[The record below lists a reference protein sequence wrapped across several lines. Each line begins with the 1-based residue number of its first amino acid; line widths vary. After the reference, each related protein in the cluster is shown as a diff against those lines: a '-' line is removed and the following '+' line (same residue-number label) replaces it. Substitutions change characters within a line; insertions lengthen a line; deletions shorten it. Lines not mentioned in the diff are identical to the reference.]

1 MSHTGTETPHIGH
14 HSRAQT
20 AEEMLPHRHVD
31 EYSATM
37 RMEKPSGDPLAAY
50 IPKPI
55 NIAFSSQ
62 ATGEN
67 VILLLRQH
75 PVTQIKWIITALFL
89 SVLPMLFDSVN
100 LLGFLPDA
108 YQFAALIGW
117 YMLLSGFVIESFL
130 MWFFNVYIVTD
141 ERIIDI
147 DFSSLI
153 QKNISSAKIDNI
165 EDTTAGTGG
174 FLAALFDYG
183 SVTIQT
189 AAQKREF
196 EFLGVPHPNRVTSL
210 INELILEEEREKI
223 EGRVT

>member
-1 MSHTGTETPHIGH
+1 MSHSGTDTPYLGH
-14 HSRAQT
+14 TNHHRPKKIH
-20 AEEMLPHRHVD
+20 PHRHVD

-37 RMEKPSGDPLAAY
+37 RQEKPSSDPLAAY
-50 IPKPI
+50 VPKPQ

-62 ATGEN
+62 ASGEN
-67 VILLLRQH
+67 IILLLRQH
-75 PVTQIKWIITALFL
+75 PVTQLKWIATSLFMA
-89 SVLPMLFDSVN
+89 VLPMLFDSIN
-100 LLGFLPDA
+100 LLGFLPEN

-117 YMLLSGFVIESFL
+117 YMLLSGFIIESFL

-153 QKNISSAKIDNI
+153 HKNISSAKIDNI
-165 EDTTAGTGG
+165 EDTTAATGG
-174 FLAALFDYG
+174 FFAALFDYG

-196 EFLGVPHPNRVTSL
+196 EFSGVPHPNRVTSL

>member
-1 MSHTGTETPHIGH
+1 MPHSGTDTPYAGH
-14 HSRAQT
+14 VTHNRPKK
-20 AEEMLPHRHVD
+20 MIPHRHVD

-37 RMEKPSGDPLAAY
+37 RMEKPNSDPLAAY
-50 IPKPI
+50 IPKPK

-67 VILLLRQH
+67 IILMLRQH
-75 PVTQIKWIITALFL
+75 PVTQGKWILISMFL
-89 SVLPMLFDSVN
+89 AILPLLFDSIN
-100 LLGFLPDA
+100 LLGFLPDT
-108 YQFAALIGW
+108 YQFAALLGW

-153 QKNISSAKIDNI
+153 HKNISSAKIDNI

-196 EFLGVPHPNRVTSL
+196 EFTGVPHPNRVTSL